1 MSSRKSLK
9 MEIIKLCFVCHVV
22 HKYNFIEIEC
32 FLYGCKLNYTRDS
45 RTRLY
50 THLSYTT
57 RAYAGNYDVK
67 FYSYYIYKFII
78 I

>member
-32 FLYGCKLNYTRDS
+32 FLYGCELNYTREVERDLNP
-45 RTRLY
+45 RQYCILER
-50 THLSYTT
+50 
-57 RAYAGNYDVK
+57 G
-67 FYSYYIYKFII
+67 FIPI
-78 I
+78 